1 MGAKPVPCNPKIGL
15 PTKDTAQVWSLCLSS
30 TLTVFGYWL
39 QIVEISLQFN
49 KLLSTILLRNEPNG
63 NHNGSSNAMRLERWT
78 YLDSFFYSSHSCQ
91 QWCSCI
97 PWYCSCCRRFNSCC
111 FCSLIIR
118 VPEFRIPKF
127 VLRSVF
133 SIFCVLFRYASPS
146 LDLSRIWRYMIYSC
160 VQYSFVSCQSRKIDF
175 QLSSLLCIFMMA
187 SKILIANEYKKC
199 DNPVLVMKCS
209 SCSTH
214 WMPYSNLSCQI
225 HWKIYIESLC
235 TKPEADEV
243 LTISYEAVMLWEYRN
258 YRKSAYISWVSW
270 WCGARESLYVLT
282 HLRRELFVR
291 AIHEELYLSYLR
303 MQLFMNVRIGC
314 LHYLRAIAILL

>member
-1 MGAKPVPCNPKIGL
+1 MGAKPVLCNPKIGL

-39 QIVEISLQFN
+39 RIVEISLQFN

-160 VQYSFVSCQSRKIDF
+160 VQYSFVSCQRKSQNWFSI
-175 QLSSLLCIFMMA
+175 
-187 SKILIANEYKKC
+187 
-199 DNPVLVMKCS
+199 
-209 SCSTH
+209 
-214 WMPYSNLSCQI
+214 
-225 HWKIYIESLC
+225 
-235 TKPEADEV
+235 V
-243 LTISYEAVMLWEYRN
+243 LTFV
-258 YRKSAYISWVSW
+258 YIYD
-270 WCGARESLYVLT
+270 G
-282 HLRRELFVR
+282 
-291 AIHEELYLSYLR
+291 I
-303 MQLFMNVRIGC
+303 
-314 LHYLRAIAILL
+314 